1 MNTRHERIR
10 VVHAL
15 TNLHVGGTERQ
26 AVALSCGLD
35 PQFFDVRLACLS
47 RSGQLADEVVRRGIP
62 LETYPVHRLYGP
74 ASVVQRLRLARYLRR
89 ERIDVVQSYGFYANL
104 FATPA
109 ARLARVPVV
118 LGSVRDVGDLL
129 WTSRQRLAQRW
140 ASRLCDRVIVNAHAV
155 ARRCIELGYD
165 PWKILVIPNG
175 TDLARFEPQAEGW
188 RERNGIAPHAA
199 LVTVLARLVLAH
211 GVDFNGISDFLA
223 AARLVA
229 QRFDHARFLIVGDG
243 SNRAALEARARE
255 LGLGE
260 RAVFV
265 GFRQD
270 VPEILAHSA
279 LLVQP
284 SLTEAMS
291 NSIQEAMA
299 AGRPV
304 VATDVGGN
312 PELVEDGRTGL
323 LVPSR
328 NPVALAQ
335 AIEKLLADPELRERM
350 GRAARRRVAE
360 RFSLERSI
368 ETFETLYAS
377 LLVERIP
384 RRAAWTA
391 TTIGRTADLG

>member
-1 MNTRHERIR
+1 
-10 VVHAL
+10 
-15 TNLHVGGTERQ
+15 
-26 AVALSCGLD
+26 
-35 PQFFDVRLACLS
+35 
-47 RSGQLADEVVRRGIP
+47 
-62 LETYPVHRLYGP
+62 
-74 ASVVQRLRLARYLRR
+74 
-89 ERIDVVQSYGFYANL
+89 
-104 FATPA
+104 
-109 ARLARVPVV
+109 
-118 LGSVRDVGDLL
+118 
-129 WTSRQRLAQRW
+129 
-140 ASRLCDRVIVNAHAV
+140 
-155 ARRCIELGYD
+155 
-165 PWKILVIPNG
+165 
-175 TDLARFEPQAEGW
+175 
-188 RERNGIAPHAA
+188 
-199 LVTVLARLVLAH
+199 
-211 GVDFNGISDFLA
+211 
-223 AARLVA
+223 
-229 QRFDHARFLIVGDG
+229 
-243 SNRAALEARARE
+243 
-255 LGLGE
+255 
-260 RAVFV
+260 
-265 GFRQD
+265 
-270 VPEILAHSA
+270 
-279 LLVQP
+279 
-284 SLTEAMS
+284 LTEAMS